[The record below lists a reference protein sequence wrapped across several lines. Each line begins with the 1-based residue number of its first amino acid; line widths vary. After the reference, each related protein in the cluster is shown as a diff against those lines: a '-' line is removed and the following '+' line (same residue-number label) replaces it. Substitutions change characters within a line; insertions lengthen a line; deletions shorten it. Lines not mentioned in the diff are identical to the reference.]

1 MSRRELYNMEGKFTS
16 NYLLLSSIVR
26 TQTMA
31 KIPTTI
37 NGIQIAKN
45 QFLVGPYR
53 VLPGRLSVF
62 KDLN

>member
-1 MSRRELYNMEGKFTS
+1 
-16 NYLLLSSIVR
+16 
-26 TQTMA
+26 MA

-53 VLPGRLSVF
+53 VLPGRLSVC
-62 KDLN
+62 KSYHSNSLNRSQEHLEISKQNCQNMEANTM